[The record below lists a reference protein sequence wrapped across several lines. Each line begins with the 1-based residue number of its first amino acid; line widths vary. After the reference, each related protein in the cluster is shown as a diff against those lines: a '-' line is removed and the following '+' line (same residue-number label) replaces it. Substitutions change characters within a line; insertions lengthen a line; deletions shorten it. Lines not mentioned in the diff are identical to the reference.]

1 MRRRAVESEPPDPY
15 TYSLQALGRRELTG
29 EQLRQRL
36 ARRGCDAQAIEAA
49 LDRLRRERA
58 LDDGRAARAFA
69 RTEVTIRRRGPQRIA
84 RAMEAMG
91 VDRDTA
97 RAALDE
103 TFAERPVND
112 VLQQALDRRLR
123 GPVVDDRH
131 AQRLIGYLV
140 RQGFDIGAAVAAVR
154 KRRSNA

>member
-1 MRRRAVESEPPDPY
+1 MSKRQAPPAY
-15 TYSLQALGRRELTG
+15 AWALQALGRRELTS

-36 ARRGCDAQAIEAA
+36 ARRGCDPADIDTA

-69 RTEVTIRRRGPQRIA
+69 RTEVTIKRRGPQRIA

-91 VDRDTA
+91 VDRETA

-103 TFAERPVND
+103 TFAERPVDD

-123 GPVVDDRH
+123 GPIVDDRH

-154 KRRSNA
+154 NRRTG